1 MGKLISDIRRESL
14 IFDRMS
20 CAYWPYAY
28 KKGVYRGL
36 PEEKRSLKDFLFILP
51 TSYPSPPTLSTNI
64 NLFLQLIWLREGDV

>member
-51 TSYPSPPTLSTNI
+51 TSYPSPHPLHQHKFISAI
-64 NLFLQLIWLREGDV
+64 DLVA